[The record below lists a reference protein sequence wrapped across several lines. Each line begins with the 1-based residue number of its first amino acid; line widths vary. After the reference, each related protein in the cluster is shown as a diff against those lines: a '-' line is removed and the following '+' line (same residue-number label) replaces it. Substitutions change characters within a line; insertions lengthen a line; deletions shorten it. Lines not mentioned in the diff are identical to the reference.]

1 MAARATSRAIER
13 SSHPRFMRRAI
24 ALARRGMNARDGGP
38 FGAVV
43 ARGGVIVG
51 EGWNRVVA
59 SRDPTAHGEIVAIR
73 AACRRLA
80 TFHLSGAVLY
90 TTGEPCP
97 MCLAAAYWAR
107 IDRIFYGFTIGDAA
121 GIGFDDRVF
130 YHELARPAGR
140 RAVPAVQL
148 LAAEARRLVREYAAL
163 PRHTKY

>member
-1 MAARATSRAIER
+1 MAGRATSPAIER
-13 SSHPRFMRRAI
+13 SSHARFMRRAI
-24 ALARRGMNARDGGP
+24 ALARRGMTARDGGP

-73 AACRRLA
+73 AACRRQA
-80 TFHLSGAVLY
+80 TFRLTGATLY

-107 IDRIFYGFTIGDAA
+107 IDRIFYGFTIGVAA
-121 GIGFDDRVF
+121 RIGFDDRLF
-130 YHELARPAGR
+130 YREFARPARR
-140 RAVPAVQL
+140 RAIPAVQL
-148 LAAEARRLVREYAAL
+148 LAGEARQLVREYAAL
-163 PRHTKY
+163 PRRTNY

>member
-1 MAARATSRAIER
+1 MAGRSASLIEQSAHARY
-13 SSHPRFMRRAI
+13 MRRAI

-38 FGAVV
+38 FGAIVV
-43 ARGGVIVG
+43 RRGAVVG

-59 SRDPTAHGEIVAIR
+59 TRDPTAHGEIVAIR

-80 TFHLSGAVLY
+80 TFHLTRSDLY

-107 IDRIFYGFTIGDAA
+107 IDRIFYGFTIDDAA
-121 GIGFDDRVF
+121 RIGFDDRLI
-130 YHELARPAGR
+130 YRQLAKPAGR

-148 LAAEARRLVREYAAL
+148 LAAEARALVREYAAN

>member
-1 MAARATSRAIER
+1 MAGRATSPAIER
-13 SSHPRFMRRAI
+13 SLHARFMRRAI
-24 ALARRGMNARDGGP
+24 ALARRGMTARDGGP

-59 SRDPTAHGEIVAIR
+59 ARDPTAHAEIVAIR

-80 TFHLSGAVLY
+80 SFRLSGAALY

-107 IDRIFYGFTIGDAA
+107 IDRIFYGFTIADAA

-130 YHELARPAGR
+130 YRELTKPAGQ
-140 RAVPAVQL
+140 RAVPASQL
-148 LAAEARRLVREYAAL
+148 LSAESRRLVREYAAI
-163 PRHTKY
+163 PRRTRY

>member
-13 SSHPRFMRRAI
+13 SSHTRFMRRAI

-59 SRDPTAHGEIVAIR
+59 TRDPTAHGEIVAIR

-80 TFHLSGAVLY
+80 SFRLSGAVLY

-121 GIGFDDRVF
+121 RIGFDDRVF

>member
-1 MAARATSRAIER
+1 MVGRATSRTIEP
-13 SSHPRFMRRAI
+13 SAHARFMRRAI
-24 ALARRGMNARDGGP
+24 TLARRGMNDRAGGP

-43 ARGGVIVG
+43 VRRGAIVG

-59 SRDPTAHGEIVAIR
+59 TRDPSAHGEIVAIR

-80 TFHLSGAVLY
+80 TFRLSGADLY

-107 IDRIFYGFTIGDAA
+107 IDRIFYGFTIDDAA
-121 GIGFDDRVF
+121 RIGFDDRLI
-130 YHELARPAGR
+130 YRQLAKPPGR
-140 RAVPAVQL
+140 RAMPAVQL
-148 LAAEARRLVREYAAL
+148 LAEEARALVREYAAN